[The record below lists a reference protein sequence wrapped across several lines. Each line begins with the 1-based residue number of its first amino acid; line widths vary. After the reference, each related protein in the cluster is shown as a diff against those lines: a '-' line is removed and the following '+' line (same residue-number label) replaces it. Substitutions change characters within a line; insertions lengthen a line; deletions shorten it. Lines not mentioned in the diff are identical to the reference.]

1 MQIKQL
7 ALFLIAVVG
16 ATTSLATTRNQCAA
30 AGGAPTLDTNSG
42 RPGFTGTFCSGGSA
56 SVRDTVITDLKP
68 HKPGGTKVPPKPAKK
83 IDS

>member
-7 ALFLIAVVG
+7 AFLVISVAC
-16 ATTSLATTRNQCAA
+16 ATVSLATTRNQCAA
-30 AGGAPTLDTNSG
+30 AGGTPTLDTNSG

-56 SVRDTVITDLKP
+56 SVLDTVISDLKP
-68 HKPGGTKVPPKPAKK
+68 QKPGTKIPPKQSKK